1 MIESFDDFLEEHV
14 AQLIDL
20 HMREIS
26 WKYDYASLEDGKNKH
41 WHVFAGHD
49 MKECNKNGFDF
60 VEPIWN
66 SIERKFDNEIKLER
80 VYFNAHTHGIEP
92 HVHLDDGDVTMIYYP
107 RMDWKPQWGGG
118 TIIYDENVNSIL
130 HAGYKGNRIIN
141 FEANAMHQAQPVSRE
156 CYQLRTCVVFKCTKV
171 NNNV

>member
-66 SIERKFDNEIKLER
+66 NIDRKFANRFYPL
-80 VYFNAHTHGIEP
+80 F
-92 HVHLDDGDVTMIYYP
+92 YYL
-107 RMDWKPQWGGG
+107 
-118 TIIYDENVNSIL
+118 Y
-130 HAGYKGNRIIN
+130 YC
-141 FEANAMHQAQPVSRE
+141 F
-156 CYQLRTCVVFKCTKV
+156 
-171 NNNV
+171 NNNLII